1 MNPKEDVVKRL
12 REKITLK
19 NKIRVNTEIAF
30 LNLPADLGLREDK
43 GWTFPEDEKLFMKIM
58 SLAHKHSDHIMDLI
72 NEKK

>member
-30 LNLPADLGLREDK
+30 LNLPADIGLREEK
-43 GWTFPEDEKLFMKIM
+43 GWTFPEDEELFMKIM
-58 SLAHKHSDHIMDLI
+58 SLAHKYSDHIMDLI
-72 NEKK
+72 NKEL